1 MIESIP
7 YVLTGIGIIAS
18 ILYYTSVLR
27 NANKTRELQLKAQEH
42 ATETRQAQLFMQ
54 FYNKASTKEY
64 MAIENNLI
72 DWEFN
77 NPQDFLEKYGPVT
90 NPEAFSDFTTW
101 LSLWEGM
108 GILVREGLLNIRLM
122 ALSSTGD
129 IMITWEKYEDVV
141 YELRRMYEWPRYSI
155 ELEYLYQEIKKYAET
170 HPELQILN
178 TL

>member
-1 MIESIP
+1 MRA
-7 YVLTGIGIIAS
+7 LNTQ
-18 ILYYTSVLR
+18 T
-27 NANKTRELQLKAQEH
+27 K
-42 ATETRQAQLFMQ
+42 
-54 FYNKASTKEY
+54 STQS
-64 MAIENNLI
+64 AR
-72 DWEFN
+72 WEFN
-77 NPQDFLEKYGPVT
+77 NTQDFLEKYGPVT

-101 LSLWEGM
+101 LSLWEAM

-155 ELEYLYQEIKKYAET
+155 ELEYLYQEIKKYAEA
-170 HPELQILN
+170 HPELQIPI